1 MNLPFLNVP
10 DFTVNISFENCVK
23 DLSNLKSVK
32 FIKVVLK
39 ENGQAERHEFSN
51 LNSLVEYPDQQEPTY
66 DFIDV
71 EVVNERLGLSVLL
84 MNERSFFRFISI
96 DRQSRIITWFRDF
109 NPLPNNWKIFF
120 NTKSNIVVHDPW
132 FPKKTNHR
140 YLRNNRYYNDVDFFI
155 GISSLVEVIKN
166 TTAEY
171 FEDIIPTLNLER
183 QRLINS
189 ELIVHTE
196 GIIDFNSYKE
206 EKEYLKHLIGLESVK
221 KEISAL
227 QSLAMIRIKK
237 ARRNIPV
244 SPTTLH
250 MVFTGNP
257 GTGKT
262 TVARLI
268 GKIYHDIGLL
278 KSGHLVEVTS
288 GELEGKYVGH
298 TAPQTKEYF
307 EKAINGVLF
316 IDEAYSLLK
325 SGNNFGK
332 EVIDTLLKLME
343 DNRENIVVIIAGYP
357 NEMENLLSS
366 NIGFRDRFSTFIHF
380 DDYTKTELKELL
392 LQMVIDMKHKLSNG
406 ASYKFDYLLDDCFD
420 KGYFKSNA
428 RTIRN
433 IFETLQKRQSVRLS
447 EIDIP
452 SDEELI
458 TFVDTDLPDTL
469 C

>member
-1 MNLPFLNVP
+1 MNFPFLNV
-10 DFTVNISFENCVK
+10 TNYNVKIAFENLVK
-23 DLSNLKSVK
+23 EPSNLIAIK

-39 ENGQAERHEFSN
+39 ENGQAERHEFYN
-51 LNSLVEYPDQQEPTY
+51 LNSLVEYVIDGAPSY

-71 EVVNERLGLSVLL
+71 ELNNEG
-84 MNERSFFRFISI
+84 SFFRFIII
-96 DRQSRIITWFRDF
+96 DKQAREITWFQHF
-109 NPLPNNWKIFF
+109 NPFPNKWEIFF
-120 NTKSNIVVHDPW
+120 NSKTNIVVHDPW
-132 FPKKTNHR
+132 FPKKTKHR
-140 YLRNNRYYNDVDFFI
+140 YLRNNRYYNNVDFFV

-166 TTAEY
+166 TMSEL
-171 FEDIIPTLNLER
+171 FEDIIPVLNLER
-183 QRLINS
+183 QKLLNADSI
-189 ELIVHTE
+189 IHTE
-196 GIIDFNSYKE
+196 SIIETSANSQE
-206 EKEYLKHLIGLESVK
+206 TDYLKHLIGLDNVK

-227 QSLAMIRIKK
+227 QSLALVRVKKIK
-237 ARRNIPV
+237 RNIPV

-268 GKIYHDIGLL
+268 GKIYHDLGILI
-278 KSGHLVEVTS
+278 SGHLIEVTS

-298 TAPQTKEYF
+298 TAPQTNDYF

-343 DNRENIVVIIAGYP
+343 DNRENIVVIIAGYRT
-357 NEMENLLSS
+357 EMKNLLSS
-366 NIGFRDRFSTFIHF
+366 NVDFRDRFSTFIQF
-380 DDYTKTELKELL
+380 DDYTKSELKEIL

-406 ASYKFDYLLDDCFD
+406 ASYKFDYLLDECFD

-433 IFETLQKRQSVRLS
+433 IFETIQKGQSVRLS
-447 EIDIP
+447 KIDNP
-452 SDEELI
+452 TDEELI
-458 TFVDTDLPDTL
+458 TFVDTDLPDAL

>member
-1 MNLPFLNVP
+1 MNFPFLNVP
-10 DFTVNISFENCVK
+10 NYDVKVSFENWVK
-23 DLSNLKSVK
+23 EPSSLKSIK

-39 ENGQAERHEFSN
+39 ENGQAEKHEFNN
-51 LNSLVEYPDQQEPTY
+51 LNSLVEYPNEGVPTY

-71 EVVNERLGLSVLL
+71 EMQNEG
-84 MNERSFFRFISI
+84 SFFRFISI
-96 DRQSRIITWFRDF
+96 DRQGRVITWFRDF
-109 NPLPNNWKIFF
+109 NPLPNKWEIFF
-120 NTKSNIVVHDPW
+120 NSKNNIVVHDPW

-140 YLRNNRYYNDVDFFI
+140 YLYNNRYYNKVDFFV

-166 TTAEY
+166 TTSEY

-183 QRLINS
+183 QRLLNATS
-189 ELIVHTE
+189 IVHTE
-196 GIIDFNSYKE
+196 SIIETNSNAD
-206 EKEYLKHLIGLESVK
+206 EKDYLKHLIGLESVK

-227 QSLAMIRIKK
+227 QSLALIRVKK
-237 ARRNIPV
+237 IRRNIPV

-325 SGNNFGK
+325 TGNNFGK

-357 NEMENLLSS
+357 NEMENLLTS
-366 NIGFRDRFSTFIHF
+366 NVGFRDRFSTFIHF
-380 DDYTKTELKELL
+380 DDYTKPELKEIL

-406 ASYKFDYLLDDCFD
+406 ASYKFDYLLDECFD
-420 KGYFKSNA
+420 KGYFQSNA

-433 IFETLQKRQSVRLS
+433 IFETMQKRQSVRLS
-447 EIDIP
+447 KIDNP

>member
-1 MNLPFLNVP
+1 MNFPFFNVP
-10 DFTVNISFENCVK
+10 NYDVKISFENLVK
-23 DLSNLKSVK
+23 EPSNIKSIK
-32 FIKVVLK
+32 FIKVFLN
-39 ENGQAERHEFSN
+39 ENGQAIKHEFNN
-51 LNSLVEYPDQQEPTY
+51 LNSIVEYPNEGLQTY

-71 EVVNERLGLSVLL
+71 EMQNES
-84 MNERSFFRFISI
+84 SFFRFISI
-96 DRQSRIITWFRDF
+96 DREGKLITWFRDF
-109 NPLPNNWKIFF
+109 NPLPNKWEIFF
-120 NTKSNIVVHDPW
+120 NSKNNIVVHDPW
-132 FPKKTNHR
+132 FPTKTNHR
-140 YLRNNRYYNDVDFFI
+140 YLNNNRYYYNNVDFFV

-166 TTAEY
+166 TTSEY
-171 FEDIIPTLNLER
+171 FEDIIPCLNAER
-183 QRLINS
+183 ERLLDS
-189 ELIVHTE
+189 SSIVHAE
-196 GIIDFNSYKE
+196 SIMEVNSITDDYD
-206 EKEYLKHLIGLESVK
+206 YLKHLIGLESVK

-227 QSLAMIRIKK
+227 QSLALIRLKKIK
-237 ARRNIPV
+237 RNIPV

-307 EKAINGVLF
+307 DKAINGVLF
-316 IDEAYSLLK
+316 IDEAYSLFK
-325 SGNNFGK
+325 TGNNFGK

-357 NEMENLLSS
+357 NEMENLLIS

-380 DDYTKTELKELL
+380 DDYTKQELKEIL
-392 LQMVIDMKHKLSNG
+392 LQMVIDVKHKLSNG
-406 ASYKFDYLLDDCFD
+406 ASYKFDYLLEECFD

-428 RTIRN
+428 RTVRN
-433 IFETLQKRQSVRLS
+433 IFEAMQKLQSVRLS
-447 EIDIP
+447 KIDSP
-452 SDEELI
+452 TDEELI

>member
-1 MNLPFLNVP
+1 MNFPFLNVP
-10 DFTVNISFENCVK
+10 NYNVKISFENWVREPSS
-23 DLSNLKSVK
+23 LISIK

-39 ENGQAERHEFSN
+39 ENGQAERHEFYN
-51 LNSLVEYPDQQEPTY
+51 LNSLVEYVNDEAPSY
-66 DFIDV
+66 DYIDV
-71 EVVNERLGLSVLL
+71 ELKNEG
-84 MNERSFFRFISI
+84 SFFRFI
-96 DRQSRIITWFRDF
+96 RINKEVKEITLFRDF
-109 NPLPNNWKIFF
+109 NPLPNKWKIFF
-120 NTKSNIVVHDPW
+120 NSKKNIVVHDPW
-132 FPKKTNHR
+132 FPEKTNHR
-140 YLRNNRYYNDVDFFI
+140 YLQNNRYYNNVDFFV
-155 GISSLVEVIKN
+155 GIASLVEVIKN
-166 TTAEY
+166 TTSEL
-171 FEDIIPTLNLER
+171 FEDIIPALNLER
-183 QRLINS
+183 QKLLNANS
-189 ELIVHTE
+189 IIHTE
-196 GIIDFNSYKE
+196 SIIEINANSKE
-206 EKEYLKHLIGLESVK
+206 TDYLKHLIGLDNVK

-227 QSLAMIRIKK
+227 QSLALVRVKKIK
-237 ARRNIPV
+237 RNIPV

-268 GKIYHDIGLL
+268 GKIYHDLGLL

-298 TAPQTKEYF
+298 TAPQTKDYF

-343 DNRENIVVIIAGYP
+343 DKRENIVVIIAGYP
-357 NEMENLLSS
+357 AEMENLLSS
-366 NIGFRDRFSTFIHF
+366 NVGFKDRFSTFIQF
-380 DDYTKTELKELL
+380 DDYTKSELKEIL

-406 ASYKFDYLLDDCFD
+406 ASYKFDYLLDECFD
-420 KGYFKSNA
+420 KGFFKSNA

-433 IFETLQKRQSVRLS
+433 IFETIQKRQSVRLS
-447 EIDIP
+447 EIDNP
-452 SDEELI
+452 TDEDLI
-458 TFVDTDLPDTL
+458 TFVDTDLPDDL

>member
-1 MNLPFLNVP
+1 MNFPFLSVP
-10 DFTVNISFENCVK
+10 NYDVKIAFENWVK
-23 DLSNLKSVK
+23 DPSNLISIN

-39 ENGQAERHEFSN
+39 ENGQAERHEFNN
-51 LNSLVEYPDQQEPTY
+51 LNSLVEYTNEGSPTY
-66 DFIDV
+66 EFIDV
-71 EVVNERLGLSVLL
+71 KLNNEG
-84 MNERSFFRFISI
+84 SFFRFISI
-96 DRQSRIITWFRDF
+96 DRQARVITWFRDF
-109 NPLPNNWKIFF
+109 NPFPNKWEIFF
-120 NTKSNIVVHDPW
+120 NSKSNIVVHDPW
-132 FPKKTNHR
+132 FPKKPNHR
-140 YLRNNRYYNDVDFFI
+140 YLRNNRYYNNVDFFV

-166 TTAEY
+166 TTSEL
-171 FEDIIPTLNLER
+171 FEDIIPVLNLER
-183 QRLINS
+183 QKLLNANS
-189 ELIVHTE
+189 VIHTE
-196 GIIDFNSYKE
+196 TIIETNANSQE
-206 EKEYLKHLIGLESVK
+206 TDYLKHLIGLDNVK

-227 QSLAMIRIKK
+227 ESLALVRVKKIK
-237 ARRNIPV
+237 RNIPV
-244 SPTTLH
+244 SPTSLH

-268 GKIYHDIGLL
+268 GKIYHDLGLL
-278 KSGHLVEVTS
+278 KSGHLIEVTS

-298 TAPQTKEYF
+298 TSPQTKEYF

-357 NEMENLLSS
+357 TEMEKLLSS
-366 NIGFRDRFSTFIHF
+366 NVGFRDRFSTFIQF
-380 DDYTKTELKELL
+380 DDYTKSELKEIL

-406 ASYKFDYLLDDCFD
+406 ASYKFDYLLDECFD

-433 IFETLQKRQSVRLS
+433 IFETIQKGQSIRLS
-447 EIDIP
+447 KIDNP
-452 SDEELI
+452 TDEELI

>member
-1 MNLPFLNVP
+1 M
-10 DFTVNISFENCVK
+10 
-23 DLSNLKSVK
+23 
-32 FIKVVLK
+32 
-39 ENGQAERHEFSN
+39 FSN
-51 LNSLVEYPDQQEPTY
+51 LEEINYL
-66 DFIDV
+66 
-71 EVVNERLGLSVLL
+71 
-84 MNERSFFRFISI
+84 
-96 DRQSRIITWFRDF
+96 
-109 NPLPNNWKIFF
+109 NN
-120 NTKSNIVVHDPW
+120 
-132 FPKKTNHR
+132 
-140 YLRNNRYYNDVDFFI
+140 
-155 GISSLVEVIKN
+155 
-166 TTAEY
+166 
-171 FEDIIPTLNLER
+171 
-183 QRLINS
+183 
-189 ELIVHTE
+189 
-196 GIIDFNSYKE
+196 
-206 EKEYLKHLIGLESVK
+206 LIGLDNVK

-227 QSLAMIRIKK
+227 QSLAFIRVKK
-237 ARRNIPV
+237 IRRNIPV

-268 GKIYHDIGLL
+268 GKIYHDLGLL

-332 EVIDTLLKLME
+332 EVINTLLKLME

-357 NEMENLLSS
+357 SEMQNLLSA
-366 NIGFRDRFSTFIHF
+366 NVGFRDRFSTFIHF
-380 DDYTKTELKELL
+380 DDYTKLELKEIL
-392 LQMVIDMKHKLSNG
+392 LQMLMDMRHKLSNG
-406 ASYKFDYLLDDCFD
+406 ASFKFDLLLDESFD

-433 IFETLQKRQSVRLS
+433 IFETMQKRQSVRLS
-447 EIDIP
+447 AIDNP
-452 SDEELI
+452 TDEELI

-469 C
+469 I

>member
-1 MNLPFLNVP
+1 MNFPFLNVP
-10 DFTVNISFENCVK
+10 DYNVNIAFENWVK
-23 DLSNLKSVK
+23 EPSNLKSIK

-39 ENGQAERHEFSN
+39 ENGQAERHEFYN
-51 LNSLVEYPDQQEPTY
+51 LNSLVEYSNEGDLTY

-71 EVVNERLGLSVLL
+71 EMQNEG
-84 MNERSFFRFISI
+84 SFFRFISI
-96 DRQSRIITWFRDF
+96 DRETRTITWFRDF
-109 NPLPNNWKIFF
+109 NPMPNKWEIFF
-120 NTKSNIVVHDPW
+120 NSKSNIVVHDPW

-140 YLRNNRYYNDVDFFI
+140 YLRNNRYYNNVDFFV

-166 TTAEY
+166 TTSEY
-171 FEDIIPTLNLER
+171 FEDIIPELNDER
-183 QRLINS
+183 QKLLNANS
-189 ELIVHTE
+189 IIHTDS
-196 GIIDFNSYKE
+196 IIETNANFLETD
-206 EKEYLKHLIGLESVK
+206 YLKHLIGLDNVK

-227 QSLAMIRIKK
+227 QSLALIRVKK
-237 ARRNIPV
+237 MKRNIPV
-244 SPTTLH
+244 SPSTLH

-268 GKIYHDIGLL
+268 GKIYHDLGLL
-278 KSGHLVEVTS
+278 KSGHLIEVTS

-325 SGNNFGK
+325 RGNNFGK

-343 DNRENIVVIIAGYP
+343 DNRENILVIIAGYP
-357 NEMENLLSS
+357 TEMENLLSS
-366 NIGFRDRFSTFIHF
+366 NVGFRDRFSTFIQF
-380 DDYTKTELKELL
+380 DDYTKTELKEIL
-392 LQMVIDMKHKLSNG
+392 LQMVIDMKHKMSNG
-406 ASYKFDYLLDDCFD
+406 SSYKFDYLLDECFD
-420 KGYFKSNA
+420 KGYFNSNA

-433 IFETLQKRQSVRLS
+433 IFETMQKRQSIRLS
-447 EIDIP
+447 KIDNP
-452 SDEELI
+452 TDEELI

>member
-1 MNLPFLNVP
+1 MKYSFLNVP
-10 DFTVNISFENCVK
+10 NYDVKITLDNMVNEP
-23 DLSNLKSVK
+23 SNIKSIK
-32 FIKVVLK
+32 FIRVVLNK
-39 ENGQAERHEFSN
+39 NGQAKKHEFNN
-51 LNSLVEYPDQQEPTY
+51 LNSVVEYPNEGVQTY

-71 EVVNERLGLSVLL
+71 QMEDES
-84 MNERSFFRFISI
+84 SFFRFINI
-96 DRQSRIITWFRDF
+96 DRQGKVITWFRDF
-109 NPLPNNWKIFF
+109 NPLPNKWEIFF
-120 NTKSNIVVHDPW
+120 NSKNNIVVHDLW
-132 FPKKTNHR
+132 FPQKTGHR
-140 YLRNNRYYNDVDFFI
+140 YLYNNMFYKDVDFFI

-166 TTAEY
+166 TTSEY
-171 FEDIIPTLNLER
+171 FEDIIPFLKIER
-183 QRLINS
+183 ERLLDS
-189 ELIVHTE
+189 TSIVHAVNFPE
-196 GIIDFNSYKE
+196 SNSYADDID
-206 EKEYLKHLIGLESVK
+206 YLAHLIGLESVK

-227 QSLAMIRIKK
+227 QSLAKIRVKKIK
-237 ARRNIPV
+237 RNIPV

-307 EKAINGVLF
+307 DKAVNGVLF
-316 IDEAYSLLK
+316 VDEAYSLFK

-357 NEMENLLSS
+357 KEMEKLLTS
-366 NIGFRDRFSTFIHF
+366 NIGFRDRFSTFIDF
-380 DDYTKTELKELL
+380 DDYTKPELKEIL
-392 LQMVIDMKHKLSNG
+392 LQMVLDMKHKLSNG
-406 ASYKFDYLLDDCFD
+406 ASYKFDYLLDECFD

-428 RTIRN
+428 RTVRN
-433 IFETLQKRQSVRLS
+433 IFEAMQKIQSVRLS
-447 EIDIP
+447 KIYSP
-452 SDEELI
+452 TDEELI

>member
-1 MNLPFLNVP
+1 MNFPFLNVP
-10 DFTVNISFENCVK
+10 NYDVKVSFENWVK
-23 DLSNLKSVK
+23 EPSSLKSIK

-39 ENGQAERHEFSN
+39 ENGQAEKHEFNN
-51 LNSLVEYPDQQEPTY
+51 LNSLVEYPNEGVPTY

-71 EVVNERLGLSVLL
+71 EMQNEG
-84 MNERSFFRFISI
+84 SFFRFISI
-96 DRQSRIITWFRDF
+96 DRQGRVITWFRDF
-109 NPLPNNWKIFF
+109 NPLPNKWKIFF
-120 NTKSNIVVHDPW
+120 NSKNNIVVHDPW

-140 YLRNNRYYNDVDFFI
+140 YLYNNRYYNKVDFFV
-155 GISSLVEVIKN
+155 GISSLVEVIKS
-166 TTAEY
+166 TTSEY

-183 QRLINS
+183 QRLLNATS
-189 ELIVHTE
+189 IVHTE
-196 GIIDFNSYKE
+196 SIIETNSNAD
-206 EKEYLKHLIGLESVK
+206 EKDYLKHLIGLESVK

-227 QSLAMIRIKK
+227 QSLALIRVKK
-237 ARRNIPV
+237 IRRNIPV

-325 SGNNFGK
+325 TGNNFGK

-357 NEMENLLSS
+357 NEMENLLTS
-366 NIGFRDRFSTFIHF
+366 NVGFRDRFSTFIHF
-380 DDYTKTELKELL
+380 DDYTKPELKEIL

-406 ASYKFDYLLDDCFD
+406 ASYKFDYLLDECFD
-420 KGYFKSNA
+420 KGYFQSNA

-433 IFETLQKRQSVRLS
+433 IFETMQKRQSVRLS
-447 EIDIP
+447 KIDNP